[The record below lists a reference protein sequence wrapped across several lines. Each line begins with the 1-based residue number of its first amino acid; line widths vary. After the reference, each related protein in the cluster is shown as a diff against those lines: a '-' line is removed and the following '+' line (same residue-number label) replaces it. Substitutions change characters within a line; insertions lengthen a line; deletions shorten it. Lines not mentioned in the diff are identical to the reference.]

1 MQSVELPLFR
11 IENSNLNYPQATQTP
26 IVTEEQ
32 IITPLTEILN
42 DAIPTT
48 QPKIISEK
56 LMGSLDDLFPE
67 QQYAEKDIQKAKEI
81 LGELTKE
88 FTPDQLKDAV
98 TEIQYLCE
106 SWLDD
111 LERQIFKGRTL
122 NELLHEKGYR

>member
-11 IENSNLNYPQATQTP
+11 IENFNLENLQATQTP

-32 IITPLTEILN
+32 IMTPLTEILN

-48 QPKIISEK
+48 KPKIISEK
-56 LMGSLDDLFPE
+56 LIGSLDDLFPE

-122 NELLHEKGYR
+122 NELLHEKGDR